1 MHSDINKQ
9 KPKMPDEIFIK
20 KELTLNN
27 ERENFECTPSINNLP
42 FVGEH
47 NKTELNIDQNLEV
60 PVKC

>member
-1 MHSDINKQ
+1 
-9 KPKMPDEIFIK
+9 MPDEIFIK